1 MKAILLRPLVAL
13 LAILTLFTAPVVAA
27 PQCTGLADALAWH
40 HKQRGEVAIWQGMS
54 PDGSALMIVANPDGS
69 SWSALVLIPDGKK
82 GCLLASG
89 KNWQPGDA
97 PPPAGEEG

>member
-1 MKAILLRPLVAL
+1 MKAILLRLGVAL
-13 LAILTLFTAPVVAA
+13 LAILTLFTAPALAA

-40 HKQRGEVAIWQGMS
+40 HEQRGEVGIWKGIS

-69 SWSALVLIPDGKK
+69 SWSALVLIPDGKNI
-82 GCLLASG
+82 CLLASG
-89 KNWQPGDA
+89 GSWQPGDA